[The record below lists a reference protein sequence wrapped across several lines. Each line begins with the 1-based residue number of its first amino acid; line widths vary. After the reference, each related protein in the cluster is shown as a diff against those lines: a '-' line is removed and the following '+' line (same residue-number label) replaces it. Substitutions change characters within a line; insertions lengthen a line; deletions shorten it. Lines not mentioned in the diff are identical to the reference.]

1 MSGVCCRLGLAG
13 ALFLV
18 AGLACLV
25 LAVTGYRAERT
36 FRNPVAYT
44 LTDHALYVLEKE
56 KNTLLVLRP
65 SPGDRGLEAV
75 GSHAIERD
83 DDSRYYMVRK
93 LYPGP
98 EGIVVQSNIY
108 ALQTREFL
116 GYRYSLYKSPDQPP
130 EVLLTIIFRNP
141 QQYPEITY
149 AFDSHG
155 SHYFANNIRYQLNI
169 WKVPPSTQVRIDSG
183 RLPEQVQALGERND
197 PLDHWEAITVGP
209 DGKIYVSSGVSGRI
223 VEYAP
228 SGERIREIGAVG
240 FDSGKLLAPDEVF
253 FARTSRHA
261 PRLLTVASKG
271 NRTWV
276 QFDETGSVREVLN
289 PLDMDYPFSDVLIG
303 PFHYDPAVGELCSF
317 DLANRAFLTFGPKA
331 EAIRSYSIRLP
342 ARTASWIACSLTLFL
357 LAFFA
362 GRLCRPCRNLR
373 VPFFFKLSIPLI
385 VMVVLTARL
394 VGDGVHGIMSAE
406 VMAESLRRSAN
417 LAQAVLQNIS
427 LTDLKAI
434 QKPEDRESAI
444 YENVHRTISRILDGK
459 QVEQTPKWILH
470 KIQDGH
476 FYYGINIWRGAIFM
490 PCIVPVDRRM
500 FWQALRE
507 KRPQHG
513 FYTDDEGEWLS
524 HLTPVLDE
532 TGEVINVLELY
543 RPAEEVRRASR
554 HVSRRVSQVVGV
566 TVAATLVLVMAFSYV
581 FARPLRRLRLQTEM
595 VSRGDFE
602 HLIDVRSRDELGDL
616 ARAFNR
622 MVGDLKNYTG
632 EVARA
637 AAEKESLAGE
647 LRLARQLQQE
657 MLPQCFPPFA
667 QAPHVCMFA
676 QMEPA
681 KEVGGDYYDFFLVD
695 DDHMAVVVADVSGKG
710 IPAGLF
716 MMRVRAMLR
725 GTVTSSLSP
734 ADTLIRINQIIA
746 SENPSAMF
754 VTMFFFICN
763 MKSGQVT
770 YCNAGQNPP
779 LRISRGEVITV
790 GADSQNGRGLP
801 IGIMEDAVY
810 TDGAFRLEPEDILV
824 VYTDGV
830 TESFN
835 SRSELFSEARLTAT
849 IKESSGQDPKSI
861 CLNVLREVREHQG
874 DAQQAD
880 DITIL
885 SFRLSAAAGC
895 HEFSAQSEDQAHR
908 DPVAPF
914 LHQTD
919 GANRSPEG
927 DHRSVAGSQPPTP
940 RLKRETEELHRFS

>member
-1 MSGVCCRLGLAG
+1 MSGVCCRLGPAG

-25 LAVTGYRAERT
+25 MAATGYRAERT

-44 LTDHALYVLEKE
+44 LTDQALYVLEKE

-65 SPGDRGLEAV
+65 LPGGRGLEAV

-116 GYRYSLYKSPDQPP
+116 GYRYSLYKYPALTP
-130 EVLLTIIFRNP
+130 EILLTIIFRNP

-155 SHYFANNIRYQLNI
+155 NHYFANNIKYQFNI
-169 WKVPPSTQVRIDSG
+169 WKVPPSTEVRIDSG

-197 PLDHWEAITVGP
+197 PLDHWEAVAVGP
-209 DGKIYVSSGVSGRI
+209 NGNIYVSSGVSGRI

-228 SGERIREIGAVG
+228 SGQRIREIGTVG
-240 FDSGKLLAPDEVF
+240 FDRGKLLAPDEVF
-253 FARTSRHA
+253 FAQTSRHA
-261 PRLLTVASKG
+261 PPLLTVASKG

-276 QFDETGSVREVLN
+276 QFDETGSVREVLD
-289 PLDMDYPFSDVLIG
+289 PLDLDYPFSDALVGL
-303 PFHYDPAVGELCSF
+303 FHYDSALGNLCSF
-317 DLANRAFLTFGPKA
+317 DLANRAFLTFGPKP

-342 ARTASWIACSLTLFL
+342 ARTASWIACSLPLFL
-357 LAFFA
+357 LACFA
-362 GRLCRPCRNLR
+362 GRLCRVCRNLR
-373 VPFFFKLSIPLI
+373 VPFFFKLSIPLVAI
-385 VMVVLTARL
+385 VVLTALL
-394 VGDGVHGIMSAE
+394 VGDGVYSIMSAE
-406 VMAESLRRSAN
+406 VMEESLRRSST
-417 LAQAVLQNIS
+417 LARAVLHNIS
-427 LTDLKAI
+427 LADLKAI
-434 QKPEDRESAI
+434 QKPEDREGAV
-444 YENVHRTISRILDGK
+444 YEKLHRTISGIMDGK
-459 QVEQTPKWILH
+459 QAEQTPKWILH

-476 FYYGINIWRGAIFM
+476 FHYGINIWRGAIFM
-490 PCIVPVDRRM
+490 PCIVPADRRI

-513 FYTDDEGEWLS
+513 FFTDDEGEWFS

-532 TGEVINVLELY
+532 TDEVIYVLELY
-543 RPAEEVRRASR
+543 RPAEEIRRASGQ
-554 HVSRRVSQVVGV
+554 VSRRVSQVVSG
-566 TVAATLVLVMAFSYV
+566 TVAATLVLVMGFSYV

-602 HLIDVRSRDELGDL
+602 QLIDIRSRDELGDL

-622 MVGDLKNYTG
+622 MVGDLKNYTC

-667 QAPHVCMFA
+667 QAPNVCMFA

-716 MMRVRAMLR
+716 MMRVRALLR
-725 GTVTSSLSP
+725 GTASGNLSP
-734 ADTLIRINQIIA
+734 ADTLTRINQMIA

-754 VTMFFFICN
+754 VTMFFFICD

-779 LRISRGEVITV
+779 LRISRGEVIAV
-790 GADSQNGRGLP
+790 GIDRQNGRGLP

-810 TDGAFRLEPEDILV
+810 TDGTFRLEPEDILV
-824 VYTDGV
+824 LYTDGV

-835 SRSELFSEARLTAT
+835 AESELFSEARLA
-849 IKESSGQDPKSI
+849 ESLKAPNVQDPKAI
-861 CLNVLREVREHQG
+861 CQNVLSEVRQHQG

-885 SFRLSAAAGC
+885 SFRLSATAGC
-895 HEFSAQSEDQAHR
+895 HGFSTQIEDRTHG
-908 DPVAPF
+908 DPVAPS
-914 LHQTD
+914 LHLAEAAGRPAD
-919 GANRSPEG
+919 GDQCSNTGSP
-927 DHRSVAGSQPPTP
+927 PPP
-940 RLKRETEELHRFS
+940 PQLRKETEELRRFS